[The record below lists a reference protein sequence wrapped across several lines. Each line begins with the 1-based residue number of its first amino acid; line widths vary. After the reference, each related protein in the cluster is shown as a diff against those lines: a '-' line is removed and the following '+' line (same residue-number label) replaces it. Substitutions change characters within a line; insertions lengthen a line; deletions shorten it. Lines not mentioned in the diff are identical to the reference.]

1 MDKFKQKE
9 IKKIRPIKNNW
20 YGCLINYISD
30 PIRNSVG
37 EIFEQ
42 TEEDYY
48 KPKIVRNFWNNN
60 YIEYESNGNRNRNLS
75 QDEYLNRIKPYLR
88 GIIIDLQNSDTWKI
102 QLTIAINFISSKDAE
117 EECVMHSR
125 SENMKFRSYND
136 ANNTVDELFD
146 SPRLRFQDNLET
158 SMRRSDFIFYSVQ
171 LMYCKCHKV
180 NFRRAGSYID
190 SPD

>member
-20 YGCLINYISD
+20 YRCLINYISD
-30 PIRNSVG
+30 PIRNGVG

-75 QDEYLNRIKPYLR
+75 LVYLNRIKPYLR

-117 EECVMHSR
+117 EECVMYSR

-180 NFRRAGSYID
+180 NIRRAGSYID